1 MRIRDCL
8 AARSSIVIHAIIG
21 TKAQLIKMAPVL
33 RAIRERGGSYRY
45 ISTGQHSETMD
56 DILADFQL
64 SGPDYRLYKGRDIT
78 SIPAMLG
85 WMLRII
91 GHVIANRR
99 RVFAGDRGGI
109 VLVHGD
115 TFSTIL
121 GALIGRIAGHRVGH
135 VESGLRSF
143 NMFHPFPE
151 ELTRM
156 ATIRLSDVLFCPGEK
171 PMANVTGQRGVKVN
185 TYANTLRESVEFAL
199 KSRVAGETQPSPP
212 KEPYAIVT
220 LHRFDNIFSRAAL
233 QRVVDIVLRASQKQK
248 LLFVLHKP
256 TERKLR
262 EYGLYE
268 RICCNPKIEC
278 RQRCSYFPF
287 LRLVAGAEFVI
298 SDGGSNQEECAYMGK
313 PILLLRMTTERE
325 EGLGAN
331 CVISRYDMRVIDD
344 FLDNYQKLCKP
355 LPPPDRS
362 ASTIIA
368 EHCLPYA

>member
-1 MRIRDCL
+1 MIH
-8 AARSSIVIHAIIG
+8 VILG

-64 SGPDYRLYKGRDIT
+64 SGPDYSLYSGRDIT

-85 WMLRII
+85 WAFRIVM
-91 GHVIANRR
+91 HVIANRS

-143 NMFHPFPE
+143 NVFHPFPE
-151 ELTRM
+151 ELTRI

-171 PMANVTGQRGVKVN
+171 AMANVKGQRGVKVD
-185 TYANTLRESVEFAL
+185 TFENTLRDSVEFAL
-199 KSRVAGETQPSPP
+199 NGRETGEAQPSPP

-220 LHRFDNIFSRAAL
+220 LHRFENIFSRTAL
-233 QRVVDIVLRASQKQK
+233 QRVVDIVLRVAQEHR

-262 EYGLYE
+262 EYGLFD
-268 RICCNPKIEC
+268 RICGNANIEC
-278 RQRCSYFPF
+278 RPRYSYFPF
-287 LRLVAGAEFVI
+287 LRLVEGAEFVI

-313 PILLLRMTTERE
+313 PLLLLRMTTERE

-331 CVISRYDMRVIDD
+331 CVLSRYDMTVIDE
-344 FLDNYQKLCKP
+344 FVARYASLQGSKMNTAK
-355 LPPPDRS
+355 S
-362 ASTIIA
+362 ASDIIA
-368 EHCLPYA
+368 HYCMQYA

>member
-1 MRIRDCL
+1 MRIVDRL
-8 AARSSIVIHAIIG
+8 KARACIVIHVILG

-56 DILADFQL
+56 DILADFEL
-64 SGPDYRLYKGRDIT
+64 PGPDYELYSGRDIT

-91 GHVIANRR
+91 VHVIANRR

-143 NMFHPFPE
+143 NLFHPFPE

-156 ATIRLSDVLFCPGEK
+156 ATIRLSDVLFCPGETA
-171 PMANVTGQRGVKVN
+171 MANVEGRGGLRIN
-185 TYANTLRESVEFAL
+185 TYTNTLRDSVELAL
-199 KSRVAGETQPSPP
+199 KSRVPGEAQPSPP
-212 KEPYAIVT
+212 TEPYAIVT
-220 LHRFDNIFSRAAL
+220 LHRFENIFSKAAL
-233 QRVVDIVLRASQKQK
+233 QRVVDIVLRASQNHK

-262 EYGLYE
+262 EYGLYD
-268 RICCNPKIEC
+268 RVCGNPNIEC
-278 RQRCSYFPF
+278 RPRCSYFPF
-287 LRLVAGAEFVI
+287 LRLVAGADFII

-331 CVISRYDMRVIDD
+331 CVISRYDMAVIDD
-344 FLDNYQKLCKP
+344 FLAHYHKLRKPSP
-355 LPPPDRS
+355 LPAQS
-362 ASTIIA
+362 ASAIIA
-368 EHCLPYA
+368 EHCLQYA

>member
-1 MRIRDCL
+1 MRILDCL

-64 SGPDYRLYKGRDIT
+64 SGPDYRLYSGRDIT
-78 SIPAMLG
+78 SVPAMLG

-156 ATIRLSDVLFCPGEK
+156 ATIQLSDVLFCPGEK
-171 PMANVTGQRGVKVN
+171 AMTNVKGQRGVKVN
-185 TYANTLRESVEFAL
+185 TYTNTLRDSVEFAL
-199 KSRVAGETQPSPP
+199 NGRETGEAQPSPP

-220 LHRFDNIFSRAAL
+220 LHRFENIFSRAAL
-233 QRVVDIVLRASQKQK
+233 QRVVDIVLHASQKHR

-262 EYGLYE
+262 EYGLLD
-268 RICCNPKIEC
+268 RICGNPNIEC
-278 RQRCSYFPF
+278 RPRCSYFPF

-344 FLDNYQKLCKP
+344 FLDNYRKLRKP